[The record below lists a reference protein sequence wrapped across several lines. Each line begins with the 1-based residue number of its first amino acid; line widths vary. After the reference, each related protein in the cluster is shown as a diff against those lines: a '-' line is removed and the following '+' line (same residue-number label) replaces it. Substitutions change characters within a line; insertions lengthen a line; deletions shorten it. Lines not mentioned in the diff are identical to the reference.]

1 MVRKVQKTNKSKS
14 ESKNKIVVILG
25 PTSSGKTKLAVELAN
40 AFNGEIVSAD
50 SRQVYIGMDIGTGKD
65 LNEYGKTPYHLIDV
79 TKPKSQ
85 FSLAQYQKLAYKAI
99 NNIIKRHK
107 VPFLVGGSGLY
118 LQSIID
124 GYQLS
129 KVKPDIKFRQK
140 LNKKTLFELQSL
152 VKKNKIELNQSDFSN
167 KRRIIRAIE
176 VNQNLEKFKPT
187 KNSKYNCLILGLTF
201 PKNILDKRIDKRLND
216 RLKKQ
221 GLIAEVKRLRLKGLS
236 WERLDSFGLEYR
248 FVSKYLRKELTYDEM
263 VNQLAVA
270 IHQFSKRQMT
280 WFKKDSRI
288 KWIKNFSQAQK
299 LIADFIEN

>member
-1 MVRKVQKTNKSKS
+1 VQKTNKSKS